1 MRCLTDEQ
9 IAVFIDGMT
18 EDREYAAIKR
28 HLAQCNKCLA
38 KMNEVYTLVTLD
50 EGEDKG
56 IKKPSMPAVDN
67 VRYLR
72 PRYYM
77 PAAAAAAF
85 VLISLVVFKVTGPVK
100 VTPGSGVEIT
110 DAGSGKT
117 GAENGGK
124 TDIKGQDKSESIFA
138 LHIKEEAAARIRRD
152 AGTAAGTGTGIST
165 MSALSRG
172 EKTRTETQSIEDMLA
187 LERKVLLIRSGYYY
201 FMVKQTGDRE
211 FYKSVKD
218 VMEMAFPD
226 IILKDLTARSFDRYE
241 KMIAGQSSA
250 DRGSFITGFFLSY
263 YLYSGGDIDADDK
276 TVKGIIETLKDEEV
290 LGIGEL
296 FKLKGAER
304 DKYAEELKKFFM
316 M

>member
-18 EDREYAAIKR
+18 EDREYAEIKR
-28 HLAQCNKCLA
+28 HLARCDKCLA

-50 EGEDKG
+50 EGEDIG
-56 IKKPSMPAVDN
+56 IQKPPLPAVDN

-72 PRYYM
+72 PRYYI

-85 VLISLVVFKVTGPVK
+85 VLISLVVFKVNDPVK
-100 VTPGSGVEIT
+100 VTPGSGVNIT

-117 GAENGGK
+117 GTEDVGK
-124 TDIKGQDKSESIFA
+124 IEIKDQGKSESIFA
-138 LHIKEEAAARIRRD
+138 LGINKETSAIIRKD
-152 AGTAAGTGTGIST
+152 AYKITDTGVGSSSIST
-165 MSALSRG
+165 LNTAG
-172 EKTRTETQSIEDMLA
+172 KTQAGKQSIEDILA

-201 FMVKQTGDRE
+201 FMVKQTGDRK
-211 FYKSVKD
+211 FYESVKD
-218 VMEMAFPD
+218 VMEMAFPETV
-226 IILKDLTARSFDRYE
+226 LKDLSARSFDRYE

-263 YLYSGGDIDADDK
+263 YLYSGGDVEADDK

-290 LGIGEL
+290 LGIGGSL
-296 FKLKGAER
+296 N
-304 DKYAEELKKFFM
+304 
-316 M
+316 